1 MQLDQSDV
9 WLEVSCPVSSHQT
22 TTNDRQATTRQTT
35 TNDQADLGGQV
46 TTNVTRQ
53 PVIAITKLLQ

>member
-1 MQLDQSDV
+1 VDSFTRQV
-9 WLEVSCPVSSHQT
+9 
-22 TTNDRQATTRQTT
+22 TTNDQASKHDVGSNRNRYDGQAT

-53 PVIAITKLLQ
+53 PVIGITKLLQ